1 MKSKSYEIDMVHG
14 SLVPKILLFAIPL
27 IFSSVLQLLFN
38 AADIVVVGRFSADG
52 ANSIAAVGST
62 SSVINLIIAL
72 FMGLAVGVN
81 VLAARFYAAGRQ
93 KDMSETV
100 HTSIMISLI
109 GGALIAI
116 FGCLVARP
124 VLIAMGSPDEVIGL
138 SVLYLRIYFL
148 GAPGLFLYNLGSAI
162 LRAIGDTR
170 RPLLFLVISGI
181 CNVVLNLLFVI
192 ALHMGVAGVA
202 LATILSEGISAGLI
216 IWCLMKA
223 PEMYR
228 LQLNLLRITKD
239 KLVQILRI
247 GIPAGLQ
254 GTIFSFS
261 NVLIQSSVNSFGS
274 VVMAGNAAAA
284 NLEGFVYVSMN
295 ALYQASVSFTSQNY
309 GAGEWKRIGKILRV
323 CLAIVSIVGL
333 VMGNLFY
340 LFGTQ
345 LLGLYTTDTNAIQAG
360 LVRMSIICTM
370 YLLCGIMDTI
380 CGSIRG
386 LGYAMVPMITSLIG
400 ACGFRIIW
408 IYTVFR
414 QFHSLK
420 VLYWSYPVSWA
431 LTAAAHLVCYFILRR
446 RVAGKG

>member
-162 LRAIGDTR
+162 
-170 RPLLFLVISGI
+170 
-181 CNVVLNLLFVI
+181 
-192 ALHMGVAGVA
+192 
-202 LATILSEGISAGLI
+202 
-216 IWCLMKA
+216 
-223 PEMYR
+223 
-228 LQLNLLRITKD
+228 
-239 KLVQILRI
+239 
-247 GIPAGLQ
+247 
-254 GTIFSFS
+254 
-261 NVLIQSSVNSFGS
+261 
-274 VVMAGNAAAA
+274 
-284 NLEGFVYVSMN
+284 
-295 ALYQASVSFTSQNY
+295 
-309 GAGEWKRIGKILRV
+309 
-323 CLAIVSIVGL
+323 
-333 VMGNLFY
+333 
-340 LFGTQ
+340 
-345 LLGLYTTDTNAIQAG
+345 
-360 LVRMSIICTM
+360 
-370 YLLCGIMDTI
+370 
-380 CGSIRG
+380 
-386 LGYAMVPMITSLIG
+386 
-400 ACGFRIIW
+400 
-408 IYTVFR
+408 
-414 QFHSLK
+414 
-420 VLYWSYPVSWA
+420 
-431 LTAAAHLVCYFILRR
+431 
-446 RVAGKG
+446 